1 MVSSMKW
8 RKKLCLTFEKDFI
21 RKVSD
26 WITENIC
33 DNCIPKTTFKFT
45 QVPTFSAL
53 TEMHRARRGREK
65 LVLAITTSHR
75 RVTTHHQHSFE
86 KNESD
91 HQHNN
96 LQDYFAH
103 CEAYRFLA
111 ATAVKLNYNQRFLN
125 VNFRRRR
132 SGSLILSEY
141 E

>member
-53 TEMHRARRGREK
+53 TEMHMARRGREK

-75 RVTTHHQHSFE
+75 RVTTNIHLRM
-86 KNESD
+86 
-91 HQHNN
+91 N
-96 LQDYFAH
+96 LIINIIICRIILPTVKH
-103 CEAYRFLA
+103 YRFLA
-111 ATAVKLNYNQRFLN
+111 ATAVKLNYNQRFLS